1 MDAAPRP
8 GSIHGL
14 VPDTRHLLGCLL
26 DSNDTPLLADYEDAV
41 LDESSLPV
49 SIRKV

>member
-14 VPDTRHLLGCLL
+14 VPDIRHLPGRLL

-41 LDESSLPV
+41 LDEPSLPASV
-49 SIRKV
+49 R

>member
-26 DSNDTPLLADYEDAV
+26 DSNDTPLLADHEDAV
-41 LDESSLPV
+41 LDEPSLPA
-49 SIRKV
+49 SLR